1 MRLSPP
7 FLVPSLASHCPA
19 PAPALRPLGLPG
31 GGLRLWSVRA
41 VKGRRRLGSPLDS
54 HCQRWSGP
62 RPQVTVRPVGWWV
75 GGLCLV
81 AFVPPPG
88 AVAGRGAGAAEC
100 GATEGRCGSL
110 CSSVSWG
117 SEWCKG
123 HEGRA
128 PCPWGGSFSQSV
140 HFSRPPSHSSCRA
153 LTRPLSLC
161 SSIPPSLLST
171 LPCTRY
177 FFQHN
182 CA

>member
-54 HCQRWSGP
+54 HCSAGQGHGP
-62 RPQVTVRPVGWWV
+62 RSPCARWGGGW
-75 GGLCLV
+75 GGSAWSPL
-81 AFVPPPG
+81 FRPPG